1 MDRGASRATVTD
13 SYLPAPGSQAG
24 ATNSPPRGA
33 QTEKNQPCFPV
44 VQLLSRVRLF
54 VTPWTVACQ
63 APLSSTVSQS
73 LLKLMSMES
82 VMPSNHPILCH
93 PLPLPPQSFPSG
105 SFPVSQLFTSGG
117 QAIGASASVLPM
129 NIQG

>member
-54 VTPWTVACQ
+54 VTPWDSLGQNTGVGCH
-63 APLSSTVSQS
+63 S
-73 LLKLMSMES
+73 LLQGIFPTQGLNWGLL
-82 VMPSNHPILCH
+82 PCRRILYQ
-93 PLPLPPQSFPSG
+93 LSYQG
-105 SFPVSQLFTSGG
+105 SPTEGYEHLSCKGL
-117 QAIGASASVLPM
+117 ASTKT
-129 NIQG
+129 NN